1 MADQDLFAGF
11 DDVVAKSIQHW
22 YVPGCAV
29 TTVRSSD
36 TLLCHGYGMRDLE
49 RGLPFL
55 TGTLFEIASLTKA
68 FTAACLGILADRGLV
83 DWDAPVRT
91 YLPGFALHDTAAT
104 DAVTVADLLSH
115 STGLPRHDGVW
126 MGRTDMTRQEIM
138 QSLHWLEASCK
149 PRTRFQ
155 YQNMTYAVAGL
166 LVEAVDGRSWEDFVQ
181 AELLEPLG
189 MSRTRLSRKAG
200 LATGDYAMPYR
211 VQDDKPARMGFGSI
225 TLGLRPA
232 GGIISTAEDM
242 GRWLAFQLGDGGA
255 NGRRVL
261 STATLRRLQ
270 TPVIDV
276 TGDERPF
283 AGLPEFGD
291 CAYCLGWYSQP
302 YRGHWMLHHSGANDG
317 LTSVVL
323 LFPDDRVGVSVLTNS
338 HDTMQRLVLAL
349 TAADL
354 LLGLE
359 PPPWNDRYLERAHRQ
374 GGEAPQSEPPVPTD
388 PGRPLAAYVGTYA
401 HPAYGQ
407 LAVTETTEG
416 LHLDLHG
423 PDALVLGAGAD
434 TFATISGS
442 LLDQGD
448 KVQFSFD
455 TDGRAASVA
464 VPVEHAVSPI
474 LFGRQ
479 AAL

>member
-1 MADQDLFAGF
+1 MADQELFTGF
-11 DDVVAKSIQHW
+11 EDVVAESIQDWH
-22 YVPGCAV
+22 VPGCAV
-29 TTVRSSD
+29 TAMRSND
-36 TLLCHGYGMRDLE
+36 TLLCHAYGMRDLE
-49 RGLPFL
+49 RALPFL

-68 FTAACLGILADRGLV
+68 FTAACLGILADRALI

-91 YLPGFALHDTAAT
+91 YLPGFALYDATAT
-104 DAVTVADLLSH
+104 DGVTVADLLSH
-115 STGLPRHDGVW
+115 STGLPRHDPVW
-126 MGRTDMTRQEIM
+126 MGRMDMTRQEILE
-138 QSLHWLEASCK
+138 SLRWLELSCK
-149 PRTRFQ
+149 PRARFQ
-155 YQNMTYAVAGL
+155 YQTMTYVVAGL
-166 LVEAVDGRSWEDFVQ
+166 IVEAVDGRSWEDFVQ

-189 MSRTRLSRKAG
+189 MSRTRLLRKAG

-211 VQDDKPARMGFGSI
+211 VQDDKPARMGFKSI
-225 TLGLRPA
+225 TPALRPA

-242 GRWLAFQLGDGGA
+242 GRWLAFQLGDGSA

-276 TGDERPF
+276 TGDKHPF

-291 CAYCLGWYSQP
+291 CAYCLGWFSQP
-302 YRGHWMLHHSGANDG
+302 YRGHRMLHHSGASDG

-323 LFPDDRVGVSVLTNS
+323 LFPDDHLGVSVLTNS
-338 HDTMQRLVLAL
+338 HDTMQRLVPAL
-349 TAADL
+349 TAADI
-354 LLGLE
+354 LLGLQ
-359 PPPWNDRYLERAHRQ
+359 PLPWNDRYLERASRQ
-374 GGEAPQSEPPVPTD
+374 EAPQSEASVHTD
-388 PGRPLAAYVGTYA
+388 PGRPLPAYVGTYA

-407 LAVTETTEG
+407 LAVTETAEA
-416 LHLDLHG
+416 LHLELHG
-423 PDALVLGAGAD
+423 PDAEVFGAGAD

-448 KVQFSFD
+448 RVHFSFD
-455 TDGRAASVA
+455 ADGHAASVA
-464 VPVEHAVSPI
+464 VPVEHTVSPI